1 MSTSSNDYL
10 SPQPNCQHWHKSTF
24 CLCRFAHSVALRCLL
39 KHRADQWSLLVGPLR
54 QPHWPSPATY
64 FLTCSL
70 GMSYSISSPPC
81 FLLLSL
87 RLILNVLLSRKTCFF
102 LLFSFRP
109 LILYPQSTFLD
120 AHHLAVVSYDCNYLL
135 EINSID
141 VYVCVCLSVYMCTV
155 CVQLPKAARRG
166 HWMLWS
172 CVEGGC
178 ESPGVMLLESLSRWR
193 EVCML
198 SGVFLFRGCRARHG
212 GECLYWQ
219 HWEGQA
225 VQR

>member
-1 MSTSSNDYL
+1 MTTACGAPTPATLTVTSHIFSYLLLGNVLFHCFPTLL
-10 SPQPNCQHWHKSTF
+10 SPTLSQ
-24 CLCRFAHSVALRCLL
+24 AHL
-39 KHRADQWSLLVGPLR
+39 KRPVIKKNLFF
-54 QPHWPSPATY
+54 SP
-64 FLTCSL
+64 
-70 GMSYSISSPPC
+70 
-81 FLLLSL
+81 
-87 RLILNVLLSRKTCFF
+87 
-102 LLFSFRP
+102 LLFQTP
-109 LILYPQSTFLD
+109 HLYPQSTFLD

-135 EINSID
+135 EINSIE

-155 CVQLPKAARRG
+155 CVQLPEAARRG

-172 CVEGGC
+172 GVGGGC
-178 ESPGVMLLESLSRWR
+178 ESPDVTLLESLSRWR

-198 SGVFLFRGCRARHG
+198 SGVFLSRGCRARHG